1 MATGSVGFVVS
12 RHAVFHDLHTPFFF
26 KSSARDW
33 DWIERFFEIL
43 HRRHA
48 RVETI
53 SGNTPSKLLSI
64 NVDAAKLWAGWR
76 SAVAVE
82 REVTL
87 THDTIAAQ
95 MHPRQETHRS
105 FEMHPRHCCSDRR
118 TATDYR
124 RTAVAASGSA
134 IQSTL
139 FRRCL
144 LWYFAVIAVLGC
156 FLFETETNQRR
167 TGSLIHHG
175 PPLSVCWRRGAE
187 WHHAEEICTNETS
200 LEKPNVP

>member
-1 MATGSVGFVVS
+1 MSSVGFVVS

-33 DWIERFFEIL
+33 DWIVRFFEIL

-64 NVDAAKLWAGWR
+64 NVDAAKLWAGRR
-76 SAVAVE
+76 SAVAVK

-87 THDTIAAQ
+87 YTRHNSSTKCIHVRKHTAAL
-95 MHPRQETHRS
+95 MMRPTADR
-105 FEMHPRHCCSDRR
+105 CSNRR
-118 TATDYR
+118 TPTDYR

-144 LWYFAVIAVLGC
+144 L
-156 FLFETETNQRR
+156 
-167 TGSLIHHG
+167 
-175 PPLSVCWRRGAE
+175 
-187 WHHAEEICTNETS
+187 
-200 LEKPNVP
+200 